1 MREISGVLFDK
12 DGTLLDF
19 EATWGPA
26 TAAVL
31 GELAGGDAACLADMA
46 AAAGFLPA
54 TERFTATSPI
64 IAGATSDFAPQWAAR
79 LGLAHD
85 DAFDDRVNT
94 LYRKASLA
102 SLTGYDDNAEALAA
116 LQQRGIAIG
125 LATND
130 SEQNAR
136 AHLSALGIEQWF
148 GFVAGYDSG
157 HGAKPGPGMVTAFA
171 RHVGVAPS
179 AIALVGDSTH
189 DIDAA
194 RAAGALAIGIART
207 EAAAEALGTHADHR
221 VDDLSALLAL
231 LGTPSED

>member
-1 MREISGVLFDK
+1 
-12 DGTLLDF
+12 
-19 EATWGPA
+19 
-26 TAAVL
+26 
-31 GELAGGDAACLADMA
+31 
-46 AAAGFLPA
+46 
-54 TERFTATSPI
+54 
-64 IAGATSDFAPQWAAR
+64 QWAAR

-85 DAFDDRVNT
+85 GAFDDRVNT
-94 LYRKASLA
+94 LYRAASLA

-116 LQQRGIAIG
+116 LRQRGIAIG

-136 AHLSALGIEQWF
+136 AHLSALGIEHWF
-148 GFVAGYDSG
+148 DFVAGYDSG
-157 HGAKPGPGMVTAFA
+157 HGAKPGPGMVIAFA

-194 RAAGALAIGIART
+194 RAAGALGIGIART
-207 EAAAEALGTHADHR
+207 KAAADALGTHADHR
-221 VDDLSALLAL
+221 VDDLDALLAL